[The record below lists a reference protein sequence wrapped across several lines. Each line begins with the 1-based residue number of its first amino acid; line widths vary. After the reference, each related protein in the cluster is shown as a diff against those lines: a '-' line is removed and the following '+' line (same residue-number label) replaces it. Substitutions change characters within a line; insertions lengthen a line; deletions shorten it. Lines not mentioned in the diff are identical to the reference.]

1 MVSVQEVI
9 TLIATGVFT
18 GEDNVDEG
26 DTFKDLY
33 KEPLGR
39 KSQTDFQE
47 EQTFKG
53 TKSKSSFTSSI
64 VYPFSFSEVAF
75 LMLKLY
81 QCADRRYKLRE
92 RSGVGYV
99 KEDDAG
105 YEDGGKQLDVD
116 EIKADLKT
124 KKKLLL
130 KLNIEKLSKMQD
142 LQLNFVSALS
152 TKNKRRWIC
161 ITEKVIEEINKQT
174 DKKQDEELL
183 LMRMT
188 VWNDMSE
195 FINIELCELMNEDKD
210 KMKKN
215 PINSK
220 V

>member
-18 GEDNVDEG
+18 GEDIVDKG
-26 DTFKDLY
+26 NTFKELY

-39 KSQTDFQE
+39 KSQTNLQE

-81 QCADRRYKLRE
+81 QCADRRYRLR
-92 RSGVGYV
+92 RRTGVGYV

-161 ITEKVIEEINKQT
+161 IKEKVIEEINKQT
-174 DKKQDEELL
+174 DKKQDQELL

-195 FINIELCELMNEDKD
+195 FINIQLCELMNEDKD